1 MIFWRRLVSNTI
13 RNGALESE
21 VMSKRIPVA
30 LFSVAHISLIEFRA
44 ERVLAVQTLGL
55 SHLLLNP
62 TLVSP
67 CPARTQ

>member
-1 MIFWRRLVSNTI
+1 MIFWRKLVSNMV
-13 RNGALESE
+13 RNVAFKSG
-21 VMSKRIPVA
+21 VIPKRIPVA
-30 LFSVAHISLIEFRA
+30 LFSVAHISLIEFWA

-67 CPARTQ
+67 CPARTG